1 MLDTMVSETEDSGK
15 GCGELLRAVW
25 NNEKKK
31 ATFFKD
37 QQSNSKLVH

>member
-1 MLDTMVSETEDSGK
+1 MLDTMVSEAEDSGE

-25 NNEKKK
+25 NNAKGK

-37 QQSNSKLVH
+37 QQSNSN